1 MTQEEFEGLYCRV
14 SFKLFLPSV
23 TQEEFEGNST
33 VETELATGAMNL
45 ESGHSVADNITA
57 FRVYVPKSVNREAH
71 QWVKVCF

>member
-1 MTQEEFEGLYCRV
+1 M
-14 SFKLFLPSV
+14 

-33 VETELATGAMNL
+33 VETELATGAINL